1 MSKLLRALGWLFL
14 LAALATFAFVTV
26 APDHGQFSVTI
37 NGQEVEGTQKLM
49 IGSLGFLIAG
59 IAALVA
65 IGIAVLAVAGSGLIV
80 FICLA
85 FPALIL
91 IAVALPFLLPIIIP
105 ILVVVFIVMAGRQ
118 KPNANG
124 I

>member
-1 MSKLLRALGWLFL
+1 MSKLLRALGWLSL
-14 LAALATFAFVTV
+14 LAAIAGFAFLTV
-26 APDHGQFSVTI
+26 APAHDHFTVTV
-37 NGQEVEGTQKLM
+37 NGQQVEGVQKVM
-49 IGSLGFLIAG
+49 IGSVGLLIAG
-59 IAALVA
+59 IATLVA
-65 IGIAVLAVAGSGLIV
+65 IGITALAVAGSGLIV

-85 FPALIL
+85 FVALLL
-91 IAVALPFLLPIIIP
+91 IAVALPFLLPIVIP